1 MPPDVD
7 LGFTKNE
14 KYDRI
19 LRDYYHCSFTYLSQ
33 FEFVYQ
39 YEKQLKRR
47 DVDTVCAFELYQ
59 MKRPSM
65 RATCSTCQASSITK
79 IGLTPSKSE
88 DSPL

>member
-59 MKRPSM
+59 MKKAFNESNLLDL
-65 RATCSTCQASSITK
+65 SSFVDHQDWAH
-79 IGLTPSKSE
+79 SK
-88 DSPL
+88 